1 MAYAGMC
8 HSDEHL
14 RTGDMGAPA
23 EVLQVFGVD
32 SMFPMIGGHEGA
44 GVVAEVGPGVET
56 LSVGD
61 HVAASFIPA
70 CGRCFWCASG
80 RQYLCDLGMTI
91 LAGPMMSD
99 GQWRY
104 HLDGQHVNR
113 MTQLGTFSDSVLA
126 NEASL
131 VKVDPAVSLKAAA
144 LISCGISTGFG
155 SAVDRAKVK
164 PGETVVVVGCGGV
177 GSGAIQGA
185 RLAGARQIIAVDPL
199 PFKVDKAKQ
208 IGATHGAA
216 SILEAN
222 LLLPELTEG
231 RMADVVILTPGVL
244 TGDLL
249 GTGSGAGFQ
258 GRAGGGDGHR
268 PLQPG
273 PGQPQSVQ
281 LRHVQPG
288 IAGNGVRLVQP
299 AGPDPQSAPPL
310 RGGPARDRRPDHPG
324 VHPRRSPE
332 RLRRPGRRYQR
343 ARCRQVRSLIRTFP
357 AAASPCIPA
366 KWPNE
371 CIGECFGECIVCPH
385 GPGDRL
391 RPCRFRAQRGDHP
404 APPRRWERSSRYRH
418 VLRGAGGLPAI
429 CADVARRV
437 VRGEGELGIVIGGSG
452 QGEAIAANKVHG
464 SRAALCHDEYTAR
477 LARRHND
484 ANVLSLGARV
494 VATELALDIVDVFLA
509 TGFEGGRH
517 VARIEELAVIEA
529 EESGHGAA
537 APPAPR

>member
-1 MAYAGMC
+1 MKIRAAVCSGLEEPWKVEEVDVDPPGPHEVLVKMAYAGMC

-14 RTGDMGAPA
+14 RTGDMSAAP

-56 LSVGD
+56 VAVGD

-104 HLDGQHVNR
+104 HLDGQKVNR
-113 MTQLGTFSDSVLA
+113 MTQLGTFSEMVLA

-131 VKVDPAVSLKAAA
+131 VKVDPSVSLRAAA

-155 SAVDRAKVK
+155 SAVDRAKVT

-249 GTGSGAGFQ
+249 APALALASK
-258 GRAGGGDGHR
+258 DG
-268 PLQPG
+268 
-273 PGQPQSVQ
+273 
-281 LRHVQPG
+281 
-288 IAGNGVRLVQP
+288 
-299 AGPDPQSAPPL
+299 
-310 RGGPARDRRPDHPG
+310 
-324 VHPRRSPE
+324 
-332 RLRRPGRRYQR
+332 
-343 ARCRQVRSLIRTFP
+343 
-357 AAASPCIPA
+357 
-366 KWPNE
+366 
-371 CIGECFGECIVCPH
+371 
-385 GPGDRL
+385 
-391 RPCRFRAQRGDHP
+391 
-404 APPRRWERSSRYRH
+404 
-418 VLRGAGGLPAI
+418 
-429 CADVARRV
+429 RV
-437 VRGEGELGIVIGGSG
+437 VTT
-452 QGEAIAANKVHG
+452 AIAPFNQDEVSLNLFNFAMFNQALLGTVFG
-464 SRAALCHDEYTAR
+464 SCSPRVQIPNLLRLYEAGLLEIDGLITQEYTLDEVQNGYDD
-477 LARRHND
+477 LA
-484 ANVLSLGARV
+484 AGVNVRGV
-494 VATELALDIVDVFLA
+494 VKFD
-509 TGFEGGRH
+509 
-517 VARIEELAVIEA
+517 
-529 EESGHGAA
+529 S
-537 APPAPR
+537 